1 MLGVF
6 LTKESNLMKFLGTVI
21 IFACLALA
29 ATMVHARAQSV
40 WSNAQ
45 MRGVLQGSYDPVHMC
60 KYATKIGS
68 PTRAK
73 FCAEARQVIIQR
85 KVRR

>member
-1 MLGVF
+1 MLGEF
-6 LTKESNLMKFLGTVI
+6 LTKESNLMKFFGTVI
-21 IFACLALA
+21 IFACPLA
-29 ATMVHARAQSV
+29 ATIVHARAQSV